1 MDEKVPVVR
10 WRWVLSKAPIDMLVL
25 AVIYFV
31 LVNSGETFTRPRP
44 QAMEFSEDFGFLS
57 ALKGMFGLET
67 NQAKNQIYEL
77 LEPLRKRMECARLA
91 KDLNNPWIEEHCLKG
106 LPNKKTTSRQNWN
119 FGF

>member
-1 MDEKVPVVR
+1 MKKFQSYVGYL
-10 WRWVLSKAPIDMLVL
+10 LSKAPKDMLVL
-25 AVIYFV
+25 VVIYFV

-106 LPNKKTTSRQNWN
+106 LPNKKTTSRHNWN